1 MSARK
6 VWTEADI
13 RALGVRTDGVTA
25 VQLVYGVG
33 RTRAYEILR
42 SGVTDFRVIK
52 VPGSNRYVVPTSEI
66 LRLLFGDAGVD
77 PLGATSDSNNHSK
90 LRLLSAADAD
100 PPGARAS

>member
-13 RALGVRTDGVTA
+13 LALGVRCDGVTA
-25 VQLVYGVG
+25 VRLVYGVG

-52 VPGSNRYVVPTSEI
+52 VPGSNRYVVPTAEI
-66 LRLLFGDAGVD
+66 VRLLFGDVG
-77 PLGATSDSNNHSK
+77 PMLPGSNSG
-90 LRLLSAADAD
+90 SAANRIRLVASDAG
-100 PPGARAS
+100 PPGTQAA